1 MVMDGEKSITLQ
13 RIVNNCDGWTQ
24 NCDLFDRARY
34 MSLIV
39 SDTSFVLA
47 KLTFLLRLKSLQER
61 NKVEIKRDYQI
72 VRFQI
77 IAAWWQGGYIDI
89 SYIGVLVVV
98 TSMFFDHLEIFDQLE
113 IFEHLEIFV

>member
-1 MVMDGEKSITLQ
+1 MQ

-39 SDTSFVLA
+39 SDTSFVLG

-77 IAAWWQGGYIDI
+77 IAAWTRWQEGYIDI
-89 SYIGVLVVV
+89 YYIDAK
-98 TSMFFDHLEIFDQLE
+98 FQDARYAWN
-113 IFEHLEIFV
+113 

>member
-1 MVMDGEKSITLQ
+1 MH

-24 NCDLFDRARY
+24 DCDLFDRARY

-39 SDTSFVLA
+39 SDTSFVLG

-77 IAAWWQGGYIDI
+77 IAAWWREGYIDI
-89 SYIGVLVVV
+89 YYIGAKFQDVNFLRFWGQICMELDRC
-98 TSMFFDHLEIFDQLE
+98 SMSIFRCL
-113 IFEHLEIFV
+113 L

>member
-1 MVMDGEKSITLQ
+1 
-13 RIVNNCDGWTQ
+13 
-24 NCDLFDRARY
+24 

-98 TSMFFDHLEIFDQLE
+98 TLTSMFFDHLE